1 MKRAGLEGEGLSAH
15 GFRHTFASLLIVGL
29 KLDPVTVAKQLSH
42 SNPATTL
49 RVYAHLFDQARHA
62 DETRQAMDAKFGH
75 LLKLPAV
82 GS

>member
-1 MKRAGLEGEGLSAH
+1 
-15 GFRHTFASLLIVGL
+15 LIVGL